1 MITSEFPNALK
12 VAGRLIAGAMFTALL
27 AGAADAEILSVS
39 TERAIVREGP
49 GSGYPILWEARRL
62 MPFQILSWHNEW
74 ARVRGSRGE
83 AGWIHRSVL
92 ADAPTVVVLEKFAN
106 IRTGPGLNYPVAW
119 TAARR
124 YPLNVLKEDGEW
136 LGVSAETGAEGW
148 VFRKLVWGRTETDA
162 PEEK

>member
-49 GSGYPILWEARRL
+49 GSGYPILWEEKRL
-62 MPFQILSWHNEW
+62 MPFQILSWRHDW

-92 ADAPTVVVLEKFAN
+92 CDAPTVVVLEKFAN

-119 TAARR
+119 MGTRR
-124 YPLNVLKEDGEW
+124 DPLNVLEAEGDW
-136 LGVSAETGAEGW
+136 LGVSTESGSEGW
-148 VFRKLVWGRTETDA
+148 VFRKLVWGRTEAETA
-162 PEEK
+162 NKE